1 MLHSVLT
8 DEYRLDNET
17 VSIEQLVNAMQSS
30 ISETF
35 GVSFITDEML
45 ENKYKETGIIVCN
58 HSDIGVANVEYKDS
72 INVLTKDFKKDMKIP
87 IHKAATSLFSEYDNL
102 NERFLRSNMW
112 AMTPLLANISI
123 AEKMFEL
130 GYANKIT
137 LGDFEPV
144 YTSSNALERNL
155 NRANVLWLKITAVFL
170 SSHIL
175 LLHQVI
181 EHHQVLR
188 FSTICF

>member
-1 MLHSVLT
+1 
-8 DEYRLDNET
+8 
-17 VSIEQLVNAMQSS
+17 MQSS

-123 AEKMFEL
+123 AEKRSLHGIFARDRSFASAHQ
-130 GYANKIT
+130 Y
-137 LGDFEPV
+137 FWCSVP
-144 YTSSNALERNL
+144 YSSQYGNCYSQ
-155 NRANVLWLKITAVFL
+155 VFP
-170 SSHIL
+170 
-175 LLHQVI
+175 
-181 EHHQVLR
+181 
-188 FSTICF
+188 